1 MIQYVTMEKNHIE
14 QIADLEKACFSD
26 PWSVASIASE
36 LNNPLSLWIVAL
48 DDDYVVGYVG
58 SQTVLDGADVMNLA
72 VSEQYR
78 RQGIA
83 RDLMLLLEEQLKK
96 KGVRMLALEVRV
108 SNSAAIALY
117 ESMGFCQVGR
127 RPRYYSNPRED
138 AFILRKEW
146 QL

>member
-1 MIQYVTMEKNHIE
+1 MIQYVTMEKKHIE

-26 PWSVASIASE
+26 PWSVVSIASE

-48 DDDYVVGYVG
+48 DDDNVVGYVG